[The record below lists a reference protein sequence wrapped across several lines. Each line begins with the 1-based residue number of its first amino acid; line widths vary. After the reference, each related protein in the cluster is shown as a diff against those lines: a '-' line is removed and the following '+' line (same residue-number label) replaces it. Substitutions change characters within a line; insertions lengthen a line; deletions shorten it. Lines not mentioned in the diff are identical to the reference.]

1 MQHQGRK
8 CHQDRKCNARQNM
21 KCNIDVENAAI
32 NPLSQDRNFSIEVKM
47 IKEPELILKQM
58 ARCCSC
64 AMRKCSSLLT
74 IPNTVVGQG
83 RVYISFHVDIENEMN
98 QEYQLLFFRLRKT
111 SGSENQSPSWT
122 FR

>member
-1 MQHQGRK
+1 
-8 CHQDRKCNARQNM
+8 
-21 KCNIDVENAAI
+21 
-32 NPLSQDRNFSIEVKM
+32 M

-83 RVYISFHVDIENEMN
+83 HVHISFHVDIENEIPCH
-98 QEYQLLFFRLRKT
+98 EPGISAVFFRLRKT
-111 SGSENQSPSWT
+111 SGTENQSPSWT
-122 FR
+122 FREIQVTIYQGCCYSSSLCT